1 MLITAPNT
9 SITEDWKTRT
19 ANSLPGFTD
28 RIDIFTNAYMAIN
41 YPRIRPDEY
50 AYVVIDEAHHAV
62 APTLKRV
69 IQHLTPDFLI
79 GLTATKKWKEC

>member
-1 MLITAPNT
+1 
-9 SITEDWKTRT
+9 
-19 ANSLPGFTD
+19 
-28 RIDIFTNAYMAIN
+28 MAIS

-62 APTLKRV
+62 APTMKLV